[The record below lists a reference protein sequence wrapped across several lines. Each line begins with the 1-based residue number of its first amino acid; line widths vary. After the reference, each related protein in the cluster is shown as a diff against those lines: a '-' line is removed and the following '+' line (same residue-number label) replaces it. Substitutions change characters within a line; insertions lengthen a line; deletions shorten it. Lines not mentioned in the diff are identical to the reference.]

1 MESIMCA
8 IKDYQKKEDRLNS
21 HSQPLDYYS
30 RYFEQ
35 KGRDHAKRDK
45 EQSKIFAVCVIAV
58 IAIIALAVLA
68 PASAQPPKAK
78 AVKTKTA
85 RADTDT
91 MISPDMADYIQRYHV
106 VVDEY
111 GVE

>member
-1 MESIMCA
+1 MESLMCA

-35 KGRDHAKRDK
+35 KGREHAKRDK
-45 EQSKIFAVCVIAV
+45 EQSQILAVCVIVV
-58 IAIIALAVLA
+58 IAIIALAALA
-68 PASAQPPKAK
+68 PAAAQPPKAK

-85 RADTDT
+85 RADT
-91 MISPDMADYIQRYHV
+91 MISPDMQSYIETYGV
-106 VVDEY
+106 TVDEY

>member
-1 MESIMCA
+1 MCA

-35 KGRDHAKRDK
+35 KGHEHAKRDK
-45 EQSKIFAVCVIAV
+45 EQSQILAVCVIAV
-58 IAIIALAVLA
+58 IAIIALAALA
-68 PASAQPPKAK
+68 PAAAQPPKSK
-78 AVKTKTA
+78 AVRTA
-85 RADTDT
+85 RSADT